1 MILLHSKKLKK
12 LKMAITPSEQLMKLE
27 EQQKT
32 LQDKITKVKD
42 KQLQKI
48 GKLADK
54 HGLATWDE
62 KVLDKAF
69 AFIKESGADQ
79 FNEKESSDNS

>member
-1 MILLHSKKLKK
+1 
-12 LKMAITPSEQLMKLE
+12 MAITPSEQLMKLE
-27 EQQKT
+27 QQQKS
-32 LQDKITKVKD
+32 LQAKIAKIKD

-54 HGLATWDE
+54 HCLATWDE

-69 AFIKESGADQ
+69 AFLKESGQEQ
-79 FNEKESSDNS
+79 FTNNDKEII

>member
-1 MILLHSKKLKK
+1 MNHFFIYGIYWSLT
-12 LKMAITPSEQLMKLE
+12 IKLE
-27 EQQKT
+27 EQQKS
-32 LQDKITKVKD
+32 LQVKIAKVKD

-54 HGLATWDE
+54 HHLATWDE

-69 AFIKESGADQ
+69 TFIQESGQEQ
-79 FNEKESSDNS
+79 FKNNDKEIIWKYQRN

>member
-1 MILLHSKKLKK
+1 
-12 LKMAITPSEQLMKLE
+12 MAITPSEQLIKLE
-27 EQQKT
+27 EQQKS
-32 LQDKITKVKD
+32 LQDKITKIKE

-54 HGLATWDE
+54 HALATWDE

-69 AFIKESGADQ
+69 SFIKESGQEQ
-79 FNEKESSDNS
+79 FKNNEKEAI

>member
-1 MILLHSKKLKK
+1 
-12 LKMAITPSEQLMKLE
+12 MAITPSEQLMKLE
-27 EQQKT
+27 KQKKS
-32 LQDKITKVKD
+32 LQAKIAIIKD

-54 HGLATWDE
+54 YCLTSWDE

-69 AFIKESGADQ
+69 AFISESGQEQ
-79 FNEKESSDNS
+79 FKNNEKEAI

>member
-1 MILLHSKKLKK
+1 
-12 LKMAITPSEQLMKLE
+12 MAITPSEQLMKLE
-27 EQQKT
+27 EQQKY
-32 LQDKITKVKD
+32 LQVKIAKVKD

-54 HGLATWDE
+54 HSLATWDE

-69 AFIKESGADQ
+69 AFIKEQGAKE
-79 FNEKESSDNS
+79 FKIEKHKE

>member
-1 MILLHSKKLKK
+1 
-12 LKMAITPSEQLMKLE
+12 MAITPSEQLIKLE
-27 EQQKT
+27 EQQKS
-32 LQDKITKVKD
+32 LQAKITKVKD

-54 HGLATWDE
+54 HSLATWDE

-69 AFIKESGADQ
+69 AFIQESGQEQ
-79 FNEKESSDNS
+79 FKNN

>member
-1 MILLHSKKLKK
+1 MQASCWVFSFSYFN
-12 LKMAITPSEQLMKLE
+12 AGTQENSSVQV
-27 EQQKT
+27 
-32 LQDKITKVKD
+32 KIAKVKD

-54 HGLATWDE
+54 HALATWDE

-69 AFIKESGADQ
+69 SFIKESGQEQ
-79 FNEKESSDNS
+79 FKNN

>member
-1 MILLHSKKLKK
+1 MIQ
-12 LKMAITPSEQLMKLE
+12 MAITPVEQLKKLE
-27 EQQKT
+27 EQQKS
-32 LQDKITKVKD
+32 LQDKITKIKD

-54 HGLATWDE
+54 HDLATWDE

-69 AFIKESGADQ
+69 AFIKESGANQ
-79 FNEKESSDNS
+79 FAVNEDTANSEKT

>member
-1 MILLHSKKLKK
+1 MMFINRKQIKDIE
-12 LKMAITPSEQLMKLE
+12 MAITPSEQLIKLE
-27 EQQKT
+27 EQQKY
-32 LQDKITKVKD
+32 LQVKIAKVKD

-54 HGLATWDE
+54 HHLATWDE

-69 AFIKESGADQ
+69 AFISESGQEQ
-79 FNEKESSDNS
+79 FKNNEKEAI

>member
-1 MILLHSKKLKK
+1 
-12 LKMAITPSEQLMKLE
+12 MAITPSEQLMKLE
-27 EQQKT
+27 EQQRS
-32 LQDKITKVKD
+32 LQAKIAKIKD

-54 HGLATWDE
+54 HCLASWDD

-69 AFIKESGADQ
+69 AFIKESGQEQ
-79 FNEKESSDNS
+79 FKNDKKEAI

>member
-1 MILLHSKKLKK
+1 
-12 LKMAITPSEQLMKLE
+12 MAITPSEQLIKLE
-27 EQQKT
+27 EQQKS
-32 LQDKITKVKD
+32 LQVKIAKVKD

-54 HGLATWDE
+54 HALATWDE

-69 AFIKESGADQ
+69 TFIQESGQEQ
-79 FNEKESSDNS
+79 FKNNEKEVI